1 MIDGKKV
8 TAILLVAGNSTRYG
22 QNRNKNFEKLND
34 KAVLL
39 YSLRV
44 FDENEWVDDILI
56 AAKQE
61 ELQIVK
67 TLVENDKPT
76 KKVDLIVGGN
86 SRKESVYYALK
97 GTNSE
102 IVMIHDGA
110 RPMIKQEYVT
120 KCLENVRDFKGVS
133 IGVKS
138 KDTIKITN
146 EEGIVVQTT
155 KRSNTWLVQTP
166 QCFDRKILLK
176 MHETYEKEDVTDDC
190 MLLEKGNYPIKMIE
204 GNYTNLKITTFEDL
218 GIVQNLME
226 QEKGEV

>member
-120 KCLENVRDFKGVS
+120 KCLENMKDFKGVS
-133 IGVKS
+133 VGVKS

-146 EEGIVVQTT
+146 EEGIVRQTT
-155 KRSNTWLVQTP
+155 KRSDTWLVQTP
-166 QCFDRKILLK
+166 QCFDREILLK

-190 MLLEKGNYPIKMIE
+190 MLLEKGNYPIKMLE
-204 GNYTNLKITTFEDL
+204 GDYTNLKITTFEDL
-218 GIVQNLME
+218 GLLQNLMN
-226 QEKGEV
+226 